1 MTPAQYAYHLNAHG
15 TNPTMHAGGWTTSLP
30 GVRDLL
36 GLPEDTDLNDW
47 IKQDGNP
54 QRYNERQNLIRAM
67 ADQVLQDEHGHYG
80 PRILTFALDDHAAY
94 EEVAER
100 YRATHC
106 TDCDEYVVRPVS
118 ESHCPLCESDIPDY
132 DWLEVDMA
140 SDAARHEIEF
150 LQEVFADD
158 YHMMLADY
166 CNANAA
172 HDAFYIEG
180 HGLGWQHRTGTMDIR
195 NTVDALA
202 DALALTCEHTN
213 RCSWDR
219 KTGILTVNRSHHD
232 APTGETLVV
241 NPAYYCELDDSTL
254 MLADHVNYASHANL
268 LAPNPAYTYTR
279 VSWEGLLHG
288 IDLTHQDA
296 TLYGLAESV
305 GPSMT
310 LAAAGHLAD
319 LIDLLCED
327 NAL

>member
-1 MTPAQYAYHLNAHG
+1 MTPAQYAQHLNAHG
-15 TNPTMHAGGWTTSLP
+15 TTPADHANGWTTTLP
-30 GVRDLL
+30 GMHDLL
-36 GLPEDTDLNDW
+36 NLPHDTDLQAW
-47 IKQDGNP
+47 IKLDGNP
-54 QRYNERQNLIRAM
+54 QRYTERQNLIRAM
-67 ADQVLQDEHGHYG
+67 ADQVVTHPLGHYMA
-80 PRILTFALDDHAAY
+80 RITQFALDDHAAY
-94 EEVAER
+94 EEVAEH
-100 YRATHC
+100 YRAAHC
-106 TDCDEYVVRPVS
+106 TDCYEYVVRPVS
-118 ESHCPLCESDIPDY
+118 ESYCPLCESDIPDY
-132 DWLEVDMA
+132 DWLAVDMD
-140 SDAARHEIEF
+140 SDAARHEVEI
-150 LQEVFADD
+150 LQEAFADD
-158 YHMMLADY
+158 YYMTLADY

-180 HGLGWQHRTGTMDIR
+180 HGLGWQRRTGTMDIR
-195 NTVDALA
+195 NTVDALV
-202 DALALTCEHTN
+202 DALALICEHTN

-241 NPAYYCELDDSTL
+241 NPAHYCELDGSTL

-288 IDLTHQDA
+288 IDLTHRDA
-296 TLYGLAESV
+296 AIYGLVESV

-319 LIDLLCED
+319 LIDLLCEE